1 MIVWDREDHTAEASK
16 LFNDESG
23 YRSVRFKDKILQDHA
38 EKSNVVFEGLK
49 QKGKIIVFLK

>member
-23 YRSVRFKDKILQDHA
+23 YKSVRFKDKILQDLA

-49 QKGKIIVFLK
+49 EKGKIIVF